1 MNHVDLNKI
10 LDREKMTTS
19 IINFLHTFEEK
30 KTDISIQRGVFI
42 YGPAGSGKTY
52 YVLDLLK
59 SLNYDVIL
67 YDAGDMRNKNII
79 DMITK
84 HNMSDTNV
92 ISLFKKQTKKI
103 VIVMDEIDGMN
114 NGDKGGINS
123 LIKMIR
129 PKKTKKQKQ
138 EEIALIPII
147 CIGNYQMDKKMKEL
161 MKICLSLEIKM
172 PTNTQMTVLI
182 KSILTT
188 INDTLLQK
196 IVEFVEGDIRKFK
209 IILDIYNSNN
219 GVLTENLMENI
230 LDNKTYNED
239 AKQITKKII
248 NNNYEID
255 KHNIL
260 MNETERT
267 IVALLWHENIVDLI
281 QKSNKN
287 DMINLYI
294 KILDNICFADYIDR
308 ITFQKQIWQFNE
320 MSSLIKTFYNNKI
333 FHNEY
338 KKQINFNPTEVRF
351 TKVLTKYSTEYN
363 NNVFIQSLCQELM
376 LDKKDMLA
384 YLLHL
389 RMNETDEYIQKLFEN
404 NNIGKLDISRIY
416 RYIDSYTK
424 ACGEINEHDEIFN
437 EIPE

>member
-1 MNHVDLNKI
+1 
-10 LDREKMTTS
+10 
-19 IINFLHTFEEK
+19 
-30 KTDISIQRGVFI
+30 
-42 YGPAGSGKTY
+42 
-52 YVLDLLK
+52 
-59 SLNYDVIL
+59 
-67 YDAGDMRNKNII
+67 
-79 DMITK
+79 
-84 HNMSDTNV
+84 MSDTNV
-92 ISLFKKQTKKI
+92 VSLFKKQTKKI

-172 PTNTQMTVLI
+172 PTELQMNILI
-182 KSILTT
+182 KSILTS
-188 INDTLLQK
+188 IDDNLLKK
-196 IVEFVEGDIRKFK
+196 IVKFVEGDIRKFK
-209 IILDIYNSNN
+209 IILDIYKSNN
-219 GVLTENLMENI
+219 SVLTENLMENI

-248 NNNYEID
+248 NNNYTID
-255 KHNIL
+255 QHNIL

-267 IVALLWHENIVDLI
+267 IVALLWHENIIDIL
-281 QKSNKN
+281 QKGNKK

-338 KKQINFNPTEVRF
+338 KKQINFSPSEVRF

-363 NNVFIQSLCQELM
+363 NNVFIQNLCQELM
-376 LDKKDMLA
+376 LDKKDMLS

-389 RMNETDEYIQKLFEN
+389 RKNETDEYIQKLFEN

-424 ACGEINEHDEIFN
+424 NSEDINDADEIL
-437 EIPE
+437 EEHE